1 MRLVESLLFIV
12 KLVALCLITTTTP
25 VQGQSQQQQQQQRHL
40 LVTIPFTQQGVDPIL
55 QANLGYSHAA
65 AALLALDH
73 YATHNASVVTQL
85 PRLAA
90 QCNITWNVS
99 IANSHSTG
107 FGSTT
112 ALMLTNSALQQQQ
125 SAVDAV
131 IGGYQYG
138 EQPALQLTTVA
149 NTLTIPSVMYGGS
162 DLTVVEHDLFPFS
175 ARVHPDALA
184 LGEPLVNYLYQ
195 VLNRTNF
202 YAMVSP
208 AFSEVAQETQQVLQD
223 AAMQRNVFV
232 QAVTYQPNSYI
243 PGPNASIA
251 LQVVKQMGYRT
262 ILLILDDWDA
272 ELDQI
277 ADAAETLLMNTPDY
291 FWVLVG
297 NVNLQYFDTPNLS
310 PTVQQ
315 LLHGALYVQPL
326 ETFGWVDEDPFL
338 QAWQSQAPAFVERVN
353 ALVQTEAGGV
363 TIQQGSK
370 YFQQQTPAPGTG
382 FCYDAVMTVLLGACQ
397 AQMQGAKQRGT
408 NNHNDTLLL
417 QTTQEEAQQIQALS
431 FQGSSGLVQFNV
443 SEIYPGGRAGFTVP
457 FGAYNLLLP
466 TLVNNN
472 GTRATA
478 STSMTNT
485 TDSAPPLA
493 TTLTAV
499 RKGAM
504 NSTVQIPWTIM
515 SPFVFA
521 SNSVTPPPLIN
532 TPNGNYL
539 TRAVRICGFLLFSLA
554 IVFIFSCGLWVVYY
568 RNTSVVRAAQPIFL
582 LALLV
587 GSTMIAIAIVINAYD
602 ESYGWTDK
610 QLSTSCTATPW
621 LIICG
626 FQVIY
631 SSLWLKLWR
640 INKVLQF
647 KRRAVPVCSVLWP
660 AAALFVAV
668 IILLT
673 TWTALGGFQW
683 VRTVLNPATG
693 ESAARCY
700 TQNGVAFFVP
710 IALLMSIPIL
720 LTLIMSWKTKDIAAE
735 YSEGS
740 WLLALIVFQLQL
752 VLISIP
758 IFVLIQGTENSVR
771 YVVQSAVFFLFAIS
785 SAGFICLPKMWAH
798 HFPDTKTQQVRG
810 ARNGVTVSGV
820 AANMTTTTASN
831 DPTIS
836 HSYVP
841 SSSLLS
847 PADASHRNSSQL
859 AVPPGGGGGGGSSS
873 SANQHDGP
881 EHS

>member
-1 MRLVESLLFIV
+1 
-12 KLVALCLITTTTP
+12 
-25 VQGQSQQQQQQQRHL
+25 
-40 LVTIPFTQQGVDPIL
+40 
-55 QANLGYSHAA
+55 
-65 AALLALDH
+65 
-73 YATHNASVVTQL
+73 
-85 PRLAA
+85 
-90 QCNITWNVS
+90 
-99 IANSHSTG
+99 
-107 FGSTT
+107 
-112 ALMLTNSALQQQQ
+112 
-125 SAVDAV
+125 
-131 IGGYQYG
+131 
-138 EQPALQLTTVA
+138 
-149 NTLTIPSVMYGGS
+149 
-162 DLTVVEHDLFPFS
+162 
-175 ARVHPDALA
+175 
-184 LGEPLVNYLYQ
+184 
-195 VLNRTNF
+195 
-202 YAMVSP
+202 
-208 AFSEVAQETQQVLQD
+208 
-223 AAMQRNVFV
+223 
-232 QAVTYQPNSYI
+232 
-243 PGPNASIA
+243 
-251 LQVVKQMGYRT
+251 
-262 ILLILDDWDA
+262 
-272 ELDQI
+272 
-277 ADAAETLLMNTPDY
+277 
-291 FWVLVG
+291 
-297 NVNLQYFDTPNLS
+297 
-310 PTVQQ
+310 
-315 LLHGALYVQPL
+315 
-326 ETFGWVDEDPFL
+326 
-338 QAWQSQAPAFVERVN
+338 
-353 ALVQTEAGGV
+353 
-363 TIQQGSK
+363 
-370 YFQQQTPAPGTG
+370 
-382 FCYDAVMTVLLGACQ
+382 
-397 AQMQGAKQRGT
+397 
-408 NNHNDTLLL
+408 
-417 QTTQEEAQQIQALS
+417 
-431 FQGSSGLVQFNV
+431 
-443 SEIYPGGRAGFTVP
+443 
-457 FGAYNLLLP
+457 
-466 TLVNNN
+466 
-472 GTRATA
+472 
-478 STSMTNT
+478 
-485 TDSAPPLA
+485 
-493 TTLTAV
+493 
-499 RKGAM
+499 
-504 NSTVQIPWTIM
+504 M

-831 DPTIS
+831 DPNIS

-859 AVPPGGGGGGGSSS
+859 AVPPGGGGGGGGSGAS
-873 SANQHDGP
+873 
-881 EHS
+881 